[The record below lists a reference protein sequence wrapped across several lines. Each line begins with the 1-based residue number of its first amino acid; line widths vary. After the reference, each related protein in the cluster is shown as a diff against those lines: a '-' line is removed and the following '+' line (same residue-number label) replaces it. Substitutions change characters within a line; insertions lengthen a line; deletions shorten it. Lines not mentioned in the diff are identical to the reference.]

1 MSLNTLIFGGLAIA
15 SLFIF
20 FNLGKVKASRK
31 QLDRP
36 DRIKRFKRQETK
48 VIRGEVIDE
57 NEKGFIKKSN
67 LAKIK
72 TEQNTSRFAEG
83 EKIDAKV
90 LRKNKKEGTYEL
102 SIKDLEIEEEKE
114 ALKEYGSSSSGASIG
129 DIIGAAL
136 EEGKAKSTKDK
147 DEKK

>member
-1 MSLNTLIFGGLAIA
+1 MNTIIFGALAII

-57 NEKGFIKKSN
+57 NEKG
-67 LAKIK
+67 
-72 TEQNTSRFAEG
+72 
-83 EKIDAKV
+83 
-90 LRKNKKEGTYEL
+90 
-102 SIKDLEIEEEKE
+102 
-114 ALKEYGSSSSGASIG
+114 
-129 DIIGAAL
+129 
-136 EEGKAKSTKDK
+136 
-147 DEKK
+147 